1 MNTIWKLTDINDTQF
16 IHFKRVE
23 VCEAFKQW
31 YSGSI
36 GHTCCNGLGCLLHN
50 VTKLDK
56 VEEIRRS
63 FLLTL
68 SKN

>member
-1 MNTIWKLTDINDTQF
+1 MNDIWKFPDSTDKQF

-23 VCEAFKQW
+23 LCDAFKSW

-36 GHTCCNGLGCLLHN
+36 GHTCCDGLGCLLHN
-50 VTKLDK
+50 VTDLEQVK
-56 VEEIRRS
+56 EIRTE
-63 FLLTL
+63 FLASL